1 MGNQSTVTAS
11 AVTVTLA
18 AETLVLTAP
27 AYAVNNPGGQGI
39 SVDGAVDI
47 TAGTSTTAIVLR
59 VRRDSVIGT
68 VVGTI
73 THTLAA
79 TVVGAIPFDFLDT
92 VATAL
97 VGSPVYV
104 LTAQQTAGSAN
115 GTISVATM
123 NVEAST
129 VVN

>member
-18 AETLVLTAP
+18 AETVVVSAP
-27 AYAVNNPGGQGI
+27 AYPVNNPGGQGVSI
-39 SVDGAVDI
+39 DGMVDI

-59 VRRDSVIGT
+59 VRRDTLTGT
-68 VVGTI
+68 VVGTV
-73 THTLAA
+73 THSLAA
-79 TVVGAIPFDFLDT
+79 TVLGAIPFDFLDT
-92 VATAL
+92 AATAL
-97 VGSPVYV
+97 VGAPVYV

-123 NVEAST
+123 NVESST
-129 VVN
+129 GNQ